1 MHGFYAIVISSELPT
16 MHRVHIKKKHF
27 PLELFNHEWDPIFWF
42 SASCPA
48 LPVCCVSLNVFLLE
62 ECCLLHLSVP
72 VGDCVCDSVYFVSVC
87 LFCHSVCLSLTKHSV
102 FIDRKAQKAK
112 HVEHI
117 EYIFHK
123 SPREFYKRLNHQLCL
138 MPADSDNKQHY
149 KYHCS
154 STNIYKWM
162 TLIFMV
168 DFRRSLLTLCLLFSV
183 DDVHGLDQGCG
194 SVL

>member
-1 MHGFYAIVISSELPT
+1 M
-16 MHRVHIKKKHF
+16 
-27 PLELFNHEWDPIFWF
+27 
-42 SASCPA
+42 
-48 LPVCCVSLNVFLLE
+48 FLLE

-72 VGDCVCDSVYFVSVC
+72 VCVILCI
-87 LFCHSVCLSLTKHSV
+87 LFVCLSLTKYSV

-117 EYIFHK
+117 GYIFHK

-138 MPADSDNKQHY
+138 ISADSDHKQHD
-149 KYHCS
+149 KYHCL

-162 TLIFMV
+162 ILIFMV
-168 DFRRSLLTLCLLFSV
+168 DLRRLLLTLCLLFSV

-194 SVL
+194 RVL